1 MSIVIQENNKDPVYT
16 KWGDIN
22 RPSEKIVFLILYLQ
36 EQVNNDTQLIR
47 TDNEIIQTQNRLAL
61 NDSFDIYKLCE
72 VFNFSKK
79 RMEQRLS
86 KIEKKLT
93 IEYLRTNL

>member
-1 MSIVIQENNKDPVYT
+1 MSIVIQENSKDPIYT
-16 KWGDIN
+16 RWGDIN

-36 EQVNNDTQLIR
+36 EQVHNDTELNK
-47 TDNEIIQTQNRLAL
+47 TDMEIINIQNRLAM

-72 VFNFSKK
+72 IFSFSKK
-79 RMEQRLS
+79 RMEQRLN